1 MARSKTTESEAQ
13 PDAAGADNGNGVR
26 EGELWVAGLGKLI
39 RESRRD
45 RYTVEQLAA
54 RANLSVGLISQ
65 LERGVGNPSFMTLLR
80 IASALDLP
88 LSTFFRGPELDPDGL
103 IVRAAERRRLEIP
116 SDGIVHEMLVPTTP
130 HKLGVIKTIIPPGF
144 SNRDQPAVHP
154 GEEVLIV
161 VRGTL
166 EGNIG
171 GQPFVLR
178 EGDSITFDSGIPHAL
193 TNATDEEV
201 ELMGISTPPFT
212 GGAH

>member
-1 MARSKTTESEAQ
+1 MARAKANQ
-13 PDAAGADNGNGVR
+13 PDTAAEEGRGKNGAR
-26 EGELWVAGLGKLI
+26 SGEQWVSGLGKLI
-39 RESRRD
+39 RESRQG

-54 RANLSVGLISQ
+54 QANLSAGLISQ

-88 LSTFFRGPELDPDGL
+88 LSTFFQGPGLDPDGL
-103 IVRAAERRRLEIP
+103 IVRAGERRRMVIP
-116 SDGIVHEMLVPTTP
+116 SDGIVHEMLVPPAP
-130 HKLGVIKTIIPPGF
+130 HKVGVLKTVLPPGF
-144 SNRDQPAVHP
+144 SNEDQPAEHP
-154 GEEVLIV
+154 GEEVLLV

-171 GQPFVLR
+171 GQPFVLH

-193 TNATDEEV
+193 TNSTDQEV
-201 ELMGISTPPFT
+201 ELLGISTPPFT